1 MSPPDAP
8 DGSTAS
14 PTPAGVDAGIRMRL
28 RRLGAAGTA
37 RRAAHPPGPDRA
49 AAPLIPRPTPAR
61 PASAA
66 GDGVEVVRARY
77 SLAHRHGHSAIGESL
92 DAIAAHGEEIDPGRT
107 VWLDTETTGL
117 AGGTGTYVFLV
128 GLASL
133 GEGGIVIEQFL
144 LRRLSAEG
152 RFLAMLQER
161 LARAR
166 RLVTFNGQRFDWPL
180 LEARFV
186 LARLRPTPVDAHT
199 DLIHSAR
206 RLWHRV
212 LGTHRLSAIEAA
224 VLGAP
229 RAGDIQGWEI
239 PQVYVHYLRTADRG
253 ALEPVLAH
261 NRTDLVA
268 LLGLHAAVARVLSNP
283 PGPHG
288 PIDWEGAGVLLGRRG
303 DHAQAARCFERALDE
318 ADRREEWIQGN
329 PFDGRDRWRI
339 LRRCVREYR
348 LMGAARRVRERW
360 EKEVSRPPQRDR
372 YHAQALMEVSRAREA
387 ALDDRGAGVAAAE
400 ALAIAR
406 SLDGSRAPCPPLF
419 VERLRR
425 RVARLAAGGRR

>member
-1 MSPPDAP
+1 M
-8 DGSTAS
+8 
-14 PTPAGVDAGIRMRL
+14 DAGIRMRL
-28 RRLGAAGTA
+28 RQLGAAGTA
-37 RRAAHPPGPDRA
+37 RRPAATPVSDRPPAPQVPRA
-49 AAPLIPRPTPAR
+49 APAR
-61 PASAA
+61 PVPAV

-77 SLAHRHGHSAIGESL
+77 SLAHRHGHSALGESL
-92 DAIAAHGEEIDPGRT
+92 DAIAAHGEQFDPGRT

-166 RLVTFNGQRFDWPL
+166 RLVTFNGQRFDWPI

-186 LARLRPTPVDAHT
+186 LSRLRPAPVDDHT
-199 DLIHSAR
+199 DLIHPAR

-212 LGTHRLSAIEAA
+212 LGTHRLSAIETA

-229 RAGDIQGWEI
+229 RTGDIEGWEI
-239 PQVYVHYLRTADRG
+239 PAVYVHYLRTADRG

-268 LLGLHAAVARVLSNP
+268 LLGLHAAVVRVLRDP

-303 DHAQAARCFERALDE
+303 DHAQGARCFEHALKD
-318 ADRREEWIQGN
+318 DRM
-329 PFDGRDRWRI
+329 PPLDGRDRWRI
-339 LRRCVREYR
+339 LRRCVREYTQ
-348 LMGAARRVRERW
+348 MGDARRVRERW
-360 EKEVSRPPQRDR
+360 EEEVSRPPQRDR
-372 YHAQALMEVSRAREA
+372 YHAQMLVEVSRIREA
-387 ALDDRGAGVAAAE
+387 EGDDRGAGAAAAE
-400 ALAIAR
+400 ALEIAQ
-406 SLDGSRAPCPPLF
+406 SLEGSRAPCPPIF

-425 RVARLAAGGRR
+425 RAARLAGRQPAVARGKPLPSA

>member
-1 MSPPDAP
+1 VSPPEVP
-8 DGSTAS
+8 DGSTPSPVPAS
-14 PTPAGVDAGIRMRL
+14 EGAGLRMRL
-28 RRLGAAGTA
+28 RQLGAAGTG
-37 RRAAHPPGPDRA
+37 RRPLVPPE
-49 AAPLIPRPTPAR
+49 LR
-61 PASAA
+61 PASVRPAPAA
-66 GDGVEVVRARY
+66 GDGVEIVRARY

-92 DAIAAHGEEIDPGRT
+92 DAIAAHGEAIDPGRT

-152 RFLAMLQER
+152 RLLAMLQER

-166 RLVTFNGQRFDWPL
+166 RLVTFNGQRFDWPI

-186 LARLRPTPVDAHT
+186 LSRLRPAPLDEHT
-199 DLIHSAR
+199 DLIHPAR

-229 RAGDIQGWEI
+229 RTDDIPGWEI
-239 PQVYVHYLRTADRG
+239 PAVYVHYLRTADRG

-268 LLGLHAAVARVLSNP
+268 LLGLHAAVARVLRNP

-288 PIDWEGAGVLLGRRG
+288 PIDWEGAGVLQGRRG
-303 DHAQAARCFERALDE
+303 DHAQAARCFEHALED
-318 ADRREEWIQGN
+318 
-329 PFDGRDRWRI
+329 PLDGRDRWRI
-339 LRRCVREYR
+339 LRRCAREYR
-348 LMGAARRVRERW
+348 LMGDTRRVRERW
-360 EKEVSRPPQRDR
+360 EEGVLHLPQRDR
-372 YHAQALMEVSRAREA
+372 YHAQMLMEVSRVRDACG
-387 ALDDRGAGVAAAE
+387 DDRGARAAAE
-400 ALAIAR
+400 EALEIAQ
-406 SLDGSRAPCPPLF
+406 SLEGSRAPCPPLF

-425 RVARLAAGGRR
+425 RVLRLAGRQPVVARGTLLPSA